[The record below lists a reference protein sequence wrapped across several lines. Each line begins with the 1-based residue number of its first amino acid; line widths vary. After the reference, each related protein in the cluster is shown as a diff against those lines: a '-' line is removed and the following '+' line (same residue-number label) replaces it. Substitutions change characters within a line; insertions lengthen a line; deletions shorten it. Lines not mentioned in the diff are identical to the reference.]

1 MFLTSSWKIFLA
13 GVVTSPNYPDNYP
26 NLVHK
31 TESIQVESGKV
42 LRLEFTHFDVWACRD
57 LTTCPC
63 DYVKIIDGNGTA
75 LMDNSCGYSSFDPS
89 HPGYFLPPAITSSS
103 NRVEVLFH
111 TNGRD
116 ATAGWS
122 LSWIAVTPGE
132 CKQNIFFTSKWFA
145 TKPFWLSPNRFRGL
159 NGNLRFRGQRPTATS
174 SLKWN
179 LKNMKHLNTH

>member
-1 MFLTSSWKIFLA
+1 MFLTSSCKIFLA

-132 CKQNIFFTSKWFA
+132 CKQNICLLVNGLPPN
-145 TKPFWLSPNRFRGL
+145 PFDCL
-159 NGNLRFRGQRPTATS
+159 PTGS
-174 SLKWN
+174 EG
-179 LKNMKHLNTH
+179 

>member
-1 MFLTSSWKIFLA
+1 MTEQIEVENGKI
-13 GVVTSPNYPDNYP
+13 
-26 NLVHK
+26 
-31 TESIQVESGKV
+31 
-42 LRLEFTHFDVWACRD
+42 LRMEFTYFAVQICRND
-57 LTTCPC
+57 YSCQC
-63 DYVKIIDGNGTA
+63 DYVRITDGDGTT

-132 CKQNIFFTSKWFA
+132 CKQNIFLLVNGLPPN
-145 TKPFWLSPNRFRGL
+145 PFDCL
-159 NGNLRFRGQRPTATS
+159 PTGS
-174 SLKWN
+174 ED
-179 LKNMKHLNTH
+179 

>member
-1 MFLTSSWKIFLA
+1 MTEQIEVENGKI
-13 GVVTSPNYPDNYP
+13 
-26 NLVHK
+26 
-31 TESIQVESGKV
+31 
-42 LRLEFTHFDVWACRD
+42 LRMEFTYFAVQICRSD
-57 LTTCPC
+57 YSCQC
-63 DYVKIIDGNGTA
+63 DYVRITDGDGTT

-145 TKPFWLSPNRFRGL
+145 TKPF
-159 NGNLRFRGQRPTATS
+159 
-174 SLKWN
+174 
-179 LKNMKHLNTH
+179 